1 MRDLKI
7 GKHSLKIYD
16 SIEELPI
23 VRHHKFN
30 KLMLI
35 DAHVGSDISD
45 FDAHLERVFRYI
57 KTNNPEMAEKELL
70 ILRQNVFFIQT
81 EVSPKHL
88 AFAALIHTLDG
99 QQNNDLTDEA
109 LKALV
114 AKLSDVTVEE
124 MDTIIEES
132 KKKLDG
138 ELQVYFPQLFDSA
151 PVKDYY
157 DKLKRRS
164 LLVIKK
170 ITEELTPGEE
180 RELDELTTELI
191 LFAEPQSFSGPDSFE
206 IQQDKQFENAC
217 LAISQNTNTDPKKF
231 TVLEYY
237 NALFFIKEQNKIQN
251 KKIHK
256 K

>member
-7 GKHSLKIYD
+7 GKHNLRIYD

-23 VRHHKFN
+23 VRHHKFS

-57 KTNNPEMAEKELL
+57 ETGKTDLAKKELM
-70 ILRQNVFFIQT
+70 ILRQNVFFIQS
-81 EVSPKHL
+81 EVSPKNL
-88 AFAALIHTLDG
+88 AFAALVHTIDG
-99 QQNNDLTDEA
+99 VENNDLSDEA

-114 AKLSDVTVEE
+114 AKLSDSTVGEL
-124 MDTIIEES
+124 DIATAES
-132 KKKLDG
+132 KKKLDD
-138 ELQVYFPQLFDSA
+138 ELRAYFPHLFDSA
-151 PVKDYY
+151 PVKEYY
-157 DKLKRRS
+157 DKLKRRT
-164 LLVIKK
+164 LLIIKK
-170 ITEELTPGEE
+170 LTDGISEAEEK
-180 RELDELTTELI
+180 ELESLTTDLI
-191 LFAEPQSFSGPDSFE
+191 LFSDPQSFSGSDNLE

-217 LAISQNTNTDPKKF
+217 LVISQNTHTDPKKF

-237 NALFFIKEQNKIQN
+237 NALFFIKEQNKAQA
-251 KKIHK
+251 KKAHK

>member
-1 MRDLKI
+1 MRELKI
-7 GKHSLKIYD
+7 GKHTLKVYD

-45 FDAHLERVFRYI
+45 FDAHLERVFRYM
-57 KTNNPEMAEKELL
+57 KSGKNEMAQKELMM
-70 ILRQNVFFIQT
+70 LRQNVFFIQT
-81 EVSPKHL
+81 EVSPKNL

-99 QQNNDLTDEA
+99 EENTDLSDES
-109 LKALV
+109 LKALM
-114 AKLSDVTVEE
+114 AKLSDVTVGEL
-124 MDTIIEES
+124 DTVIDES

-138 ELQVYFPQLFDSA
+138 ELQVYFPHLFDSA
-151 PVKDYY
+151 PVKEYY
-157 DKLKRRS
+157 DKLKRRT
-164 LLVIKK
+164 LLMIKK
-170 ITEELTPGEE
+170 LTNELSETEEK
-180 RELDELTTELI
+180 ELESLTTDLV
-191 LFAEPQSFSGPDSFE
+191 LFSDPQEFSGPEGLE

-217 LAISQNTNTDPKKF
+217 LVISQSTHTDPKKF

-237 NALFFIKEQNKIQN
+237 NALFFIKEQSKVQA

>member
-1 MRDLKI
+1 MRELKI
-7 GKHSLKIYD
+7 GKHILKVYD

-45 FDAHLERVFRYI
+45 FDAHLERVIRYM
-57 KTNNPEMAEKELL
+57 KSGKNEMAQKELMM
-70 ILRQNVFFIQT
+70 LRQNVFFIQT
-81 EVSPKHL
+81 EVSPKNL

-99 QQNNDLTDEA
+99 EENTDLSDES
-109 LKALV
+109 LKALM
-114 AKLSDVTVEE
+114 AKLSDVTVGEL
-124 MDTIIEES
+124 DTATDES

-138 ELQVYFPQLFDSA
+138 ELQVYFPHLFDSA
-151 PVKDYY
+151 PVKEYY
-157 DKLKRRS
+157 DKLKRRT
-164 LLVIKK
+164 LLMIKK
-170 ITEELTPGEE
+170 LTEELSETEE
-180 RELDELTTELI
+180 KELESLTTDLV
-191 LFAEPQSFSGPDSFE
+191 LFSDPQEFSGPESLE

-217 LAISQNTNTDPKKF
+217 LVISQSTHTDPKKF

-237 NALFFIKEQNKIQN
+237 NALFFIKEQSKAQA

>member
-1 MRDLKI
+1 MRELKI

-23 VRHHKFN
+23 IRHHKFS
-30 KLMLI
+30 KLLLV

-57 KTNNPEMAEKELL
+57 RTKKTDLAEKELMT
-70 ILRQNVFFIQT
+70 LRQNVFFIQS

-99 QQNNDLTDEA
+99 VENNDLSDES

-114 AKLSDVTVEE
+114 AKISDVTVGEL
-124 MDTIIEES
+124 DSIISES
-132 KKKLDG
+132 KKKLDD
-138 ELQVYFPQLFDSA
+138 ELRVYFPQLFGSA
-151 PVKDYY
+151 SVKEYY
-157 DKLKRRS
+157 DKLKKRT
-164 LLVIKK
+164 LLLIKK
-170 ITEELTPGEE
+170 LTEGISETEEKDLES
-180 RELDELTTELI
+180 LTTDLV
-191 LFAEPQSFSGPDSFE
+191 LFSDPQSFSGDDNLE

-217 LAISQNTNTDPKKF
+217 LVISQNTHTDPKKF

-237 NALFFIKEQNKIQN
+237 NALFFIKEQSKAQA